1 MKFHIPFTKYDVHV
15 SKRGFS
21 FVREGQLVG
30 FTDWVNGGVF
40 TPTTPIMEEI
50 YNTIA
55 SEFAKLDLR
64 HVLEKGKQYDIKDD
78 QLNYLVSERP
88 NALQSKFEYLYT
100 MMYQL
105 CKYGNAIAFLERD
118 RNGNVIS
125 INPVNAVDYEF
136 GGGYQ
141 IEEDMAMLKF
151 RNKKTGMLELVDYRN
166 VIHLRANPNDI
177 FYGDL
182 FSSFDYNKVLI
193 NLIDYALGTLINELK
208 DCGTVRGIV
217 QIGGAATGY
226 ARGVATRVMAGQEEK
241 VSKQEEII
249 ERIKKTK
256 GGVLVLDAG
265 EEWKSLG
272 NPFST
277 TSTADINKYIDMLLQ
292 FNGINAKVVNGTAT
306 ADQMEVFFY
315 KTIAPRIEQYVTEA
329 TYKIFSKSAITRG
342 HKIVYYRN
350 PFEYVPVTTAIDIA
364 YKGAM
369 DTTTNER
376 RRMIYKLPPVE
387 GGDVLMSNKNF
398 ENVLNQYQPK
408 PKSQTGGSD
417 EVSVTSDD
425 EEQSTGYIKQSQKT
439 KTTAEA

>member
-1 MKFHIPFTKYDVHV
+1 MKIHIPFTDYDIHV

-21 FVREGQLVG
+21 YLKDGNLVG
-30 FTDWVNGGVF
+30 FTDWVNGGFF

-55 SEFAKLDLR
+55 SEFAKLDLM
-64 HVLEKGKQYDIKDD
+64 HVIEKGKEYEIRDD
-78 QLNYLVSERP
+78 QLGYIVSTRP
-88 NALQSKFEYLYT
+88 NPLQSKFEFLYT

-118 RNGNVIS
+118 KNGNVVRID
-125 INPVNAVDYEF
+125 PVNAIDYEF

-141 IEEDMAMLKF
+141 ITDEIAYFKF
-151 RNKKTGMLELVDYRN
+151 KNKKTGLIELVDYRN
-166 VIHLRANPNDI
+166 LIHLRANPNDI

-182 FSSFDYNKVLI
+182 FSSYDYSKVM
-193 NLIDYALGTLINELK
+193 IDLVDYGLNTLISELK
-208 DCGTVRGIV
+208 DCGTVRGII

-226 ARGVATRVMAGQEEK
+226 ARGVAPRVMAGQEEK
-241 VSKQEEII
+241 LSKQEEII

-256 GGVLVLDAG
+256 GGILVLDAG

-277 TSTADINKYIDMLLQ
+277 ASTSDISKYIDMLLQ

-306 ADQMEVFFY
+306 YDAMEVFFY
-315 KTIAPRIEQYVTEA
+315 KTIAPRIEQFVTEA
-329 TYKIFSKSAITRG
+329 SFKIFSKSAITRG

-350 PFEYVPVTTAIDIA
+350 PFEYIPPTQAIDIA

-376 RRMIYKLPPVE
+376 RRMIYHLPPVA

-398 ENVLNQYQPK
+398 ETVLSQYEPK
-408 PKSQTGGSD
+408 QDTDD
-417 EVSVTSDD
+417 ESDD
-425 EEQSTGYIKQSQKT
+425 NTEEVT
-439 KTTAEA
+439 KTTSYVKQQSKVKEV

>member
-1 MKFHIPFTKYDVHV
+1 MKIHIPFTDYDIHV

-21 FVREGQLVG
+21 YLKDGNLVG
-30 FTDWVNGGVF
+30 FTDWVNGGFF

-55 SEFAKLDLR
+55 SEFAKLDLM
-64 HVLEKGKQYDIKDD
+64 HVIEKGKEYEIRDD
-78 QLNYLVSERP
+78 QLGYIVSTRP
-88 NALQSKFEYLYT
+88 NPLQSKFEFLYT

-118 RNGNVIS
+118 KNGNVVRID
-125 INPVNAVDYEF
+125 PVNAIDYEF

-141 IEEDMAMLKF
+141 ITDEIAYFKF
-151 RNKKTGMLELVDYRN
+151 KNKKTGLIELVDYRN
-166 VIHLRANPNDI
+166 LIHLRANPNDI

-182 FSSFDYNKVLI
+182 FSSYDYSKVM
-193 NLIDYALGTLINELK
+193 IDLVDYGLNTLISELK
-208 DCGTVRGIV
+208 DCGTVRGII

-241 VSKQEEII
+241 LSKQEEII

-256 GGVLVLDAG
+256 GGILVLDAG

-277 TSTADINKYIDMLLQ
+277 ASTSDISKYIDMLLQ

-306 ADQMEVFFY
+306 YDAMEVFFY
-315 KTIAPRIEQYVTEA
+315 KTIAPRIEQFVTEA
-329 TYKIFSKSAITRG
+329 SFKIFSKSAITRG

-350 PFEYVPVTTAIDIA
+350 PFEYIPPTQAIDIA

-376 RRMIYKLPPVE
+376 RRMIYHLPPVA

-398 ENVLNQYQPK
+398 ETVLSQYEPK
-408 PKSQTGGSD
+408 QDTDD
-417 EVSVTSDD
+417 ESDD
-425 EEQSTGYIKQSQKT
+425 NTEEVT
-439 KTTAEA
+439 KTTSYVKQQSKVKEV

>member
-21 FVREGQLVG
+21 YVKDGQLVG
-30 FTDWVNGGVF
+30 FTDWMNGNIY
-40 TPTTPIMEEI
+40 TNTTPIMEEI
-50 YNTIA
+50 YNTVA
-55 SEFAKLDLR
+55 TEFAKLDLK
-64 HVLEKGKQYDIKDD
+64 HVISKGDKFELKDD
-78 QLNYLVSERP
+78 KLGYLVGDRP
-88 NALQSKFEYLYT
+88 NPLQSKYEFMFT

-105 CKYGNAIAFLERD
+105 WKYGNAIAFLERD
-118 RNGNVIS
+118 KNGNVVRID
-125 INPVNAVDYEF
+125 PVNALDYEF
-136 GGGYQ
+136 GNGYQ
-141 IEEDMAMLKF
+141 ISEEIAYYKF
-151 RNKKTGMLELVDYRN
+151 KNKKTGLIELVDYRN
-166 VIHLRANPNDI
+166 LIHLRANPNDI

-182 FSSFDYNKVLI
+182 CSSFDYNKVM
-193 NLIDYALGTLINELK
+193 IDLVDYGLSTLISELK
-208 DCGTVRGIV
+208 DCGTVRGII

-241 VSKQEEII
+241 ISKQEEII

-277 TSTADINKYIDMLLQ
+277 ASTSDINKYIDMLLQ

-306 ADQMEVFFY
+306 SDAMEVFFY
-315 KTIAPRIEQYVTEA
+315 KTIAPRIEQFVSEA
-329 TYKIFSKSAITRG
+329 TYKIFSRTAITQG

-350 PFEYVPVTTAIDIA
+350 PFEYVPTNVAIDIA

-376 RRMIYKLPPVE
+376 RRMIYKLPPIE

-398 ENVLNQYQPK
+398 ENVMNEYQPK
-408 PKSQTGGSD
+408 SAGETTD
-417 EVSVTSDD
+417 EEETNSDD
-425 EEQSTGYIKQSQKT
+425 TEKVSGYIKQSTVT
-439 KTTAEA
+439 KTV

>member
-21 FVREGQLVG
+21 YVKDGQLVG
-30 FTDWVNGGVF
+30 FTDWINGNIY
-40 TPTTPIMEEI
+40 TNTTPIMEEI
-50 YNTIA
+50 YNTVA

-64 HVLEKGKQYDIKDD
+64 HVISKGDKFELKDD
-78 QLNYLVSERP
+78 KLGYLIGERP
-88 NALQSKFEYLYT
+88 NPLQSKFEFLYT

-105 CKYGNAIAFLERD
+105 WKYGNAIAFLERD
-118 RNGNVIS
+118 KNGNVVRID
-125 INPVNAVDYEF
+125 PVNALDYEF

-141 IEEDMAMLKF
+141 ISEEIAYFKF
-151 RNKKTGMLELVDYRN
+151 KNRKTGLIELVDYRN
-166 VIHLRANPNDI
+166 LIHLRANPNDI

-182 FSSFDYNKVLI
+182 CSSFDNNKVM
-193 NLIDYALGTLINELK
+193 IDLVDYGLSTLISELK
-208 DCGTVRGIV
+208 DCGTVRGII

-277 TSTADINKYIDMLLQ
+277 ASTSDINKYIDMLLQ

-306 ADQMEVFFY
+306 SDAMEVFFY
-315 KTIAPRIEQYVTEA
+315 KTIAPRIEQFVSEA
-329 TYKIFSKSAITRG
+329 TYKIFSRTAITQG

-350 PFEYVPVTTAIDIA
+350 PFEYVPTNVAIDIA

-376 RRMIYKLPPVE
+376 RRMIYKLPPIE

-398 ENVLNQYQPK
+398 ENVMNEYQPK
-408 PKSQTGGSD
+408 GAGETTDEEETNSSD
-417 EVSVTSDD
+417 ETYS
-425 EEQSTGYIKQSQKT
+425 GYIKQSQTT
-439 KTTAEA
+439 KTV

>member
-15 SKRGFS
+15 SKRGLS
-21 FVREGQLVG
+21 YVRDGQLVG
-30 FTDWVNGGVF
+30 FTDWVNGGIF

-50 YNTIA
+50 YNTVA

-64 HVLEKGKQYDIKDD
+64 HIIEKGDQYEVRDD
-78 QLNYLVSERP
+78 ALNYIISERP
-88 NALQSKFEYLYT
+88 NPLQSKFEYLYT

-105 CKYGNAIAFLERD
+105 WKYGNALAFMERD
-118 RNGNVIS
+118 RNGNVIR
-125 INPVNAVDYEF
+125 IDPVNAIDYEF

-141 IEEDMAMLKF
+141 IEEDLVYLKF
-151 RNKKTGMLELVDYRN
+151 KNKATNMLELVDYRN

-182 FSSFDYNKVLI
+182 FSTFDYNKVLI
-193 NLIDYALGTLINELK
+193 NLVDYALGTLINELK
-208 DCGTVRGIV
+208 DCGTVRGII

-241 VSKQEEII
+241 ISKQEEII
-249 ERIKKTK
+249 ERIKQTK

-277 TSTADINKYIDMLLQ
+277 TSTSDINKYIDMLLQ

-306 ADQMEVFFY
+306 SDAMEVFFY
-315 KTIAPRIEQYVTEA
+315 KTIAPRIEQYVSEA

-350 PFEYVPVTTAIDIA
+350 PFEYVPTNVAIDIA

-376 RRMIYKLPPVE
+376 RRMIYKLPPIE
-387 GGDVLMSNKNF
+387 GGDILMSNKNF
-398 ENVLNQYQPK
+398 ENVVNSFEPTK
-408 PKSQTGGSD
+408 NDSAVED
-417 EVSVTSDD
+417 EEDITDD
-425 EEQSTGYIKQSQKT
+425 EEKTTGYIKQSTVT
-439 KTTAEA
+439 KTV